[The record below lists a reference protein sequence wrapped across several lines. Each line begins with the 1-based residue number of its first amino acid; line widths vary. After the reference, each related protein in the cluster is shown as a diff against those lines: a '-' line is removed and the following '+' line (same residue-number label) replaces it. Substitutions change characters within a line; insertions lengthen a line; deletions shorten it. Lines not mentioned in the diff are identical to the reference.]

1 MGTLTPPD
9 AARPDDR
16 RTIDLV
22 RALRRKALDDDLA
35 TQASALTFTAF
46 LSLFPLI
53 LLATS
58 VLGFRLD
65 NRGLDSIEQLVQTVP
80 GLDQLI
86 QTQARTIVDGRYTA
100 GLVGVVGLLWAAS
113 ALSNRARRA
122 LGIVFDAPE
131 GAIRGRLSAL
141 AITIVLGALLVTGLT
156 AAGAIS
162 AFLHTHGLSTGWLA
176 AQVGMLALL
185 VLFFLVCYRLLA
197 PGRQRI
203 RDLVPAALV
212 CAVGWTMLQ
221 GIGSW
226 FVARQVAHW
235 SALYGAIATVFGV
248 LLFLRI
254 AAWIFLAGA
263 ELAETL
269 ITEPRRRS
277 WRSLGSTAR

>member
-1 MGTLTPPD
+1 M
-9 AARPDDR
+9 
-16 RTIDLV
+16 
-22 RALRRKALDDDLA
+22 
-35 TQASALTFTAF
+35 
-46 LSLFPLI
+46 
-53 LLATS
+53 
-58 VLGFRLD
+58 
-65 NRGLDSIEQLVQTVP
+65 
-80 GLDQLI
+80 
-86 QTQARTIVDGRYTA
+86 
-100 GLVGVVGLLWAAS
+100 
-113 ALSNRARRA
+113 
-122 LGIVFDAPE
+122 
-131 GAIRGRLSAL
+131 
-141 AITIVLGALLVTGLT
+141 
-156 AAGAIS
+156 
-162 AFLHTHGLSTGWLA
+162 
-176 AQVGMLALL
+176 
-185 VLFFLVCYRLLA
+185 
-197 PGRQRI
+197 